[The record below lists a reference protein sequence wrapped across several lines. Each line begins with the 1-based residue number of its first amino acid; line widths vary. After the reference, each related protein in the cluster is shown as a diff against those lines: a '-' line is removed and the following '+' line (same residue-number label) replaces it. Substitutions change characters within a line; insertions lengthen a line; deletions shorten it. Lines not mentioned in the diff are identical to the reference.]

1 MIEFAI
7 PMQALDKFIVQY
19 NVGQALLLL
28 FILSIPGSLLT
39 GSRKVF
45 ALNLLGFG
53 MLFLITPASL
63 TEDFFYRLLG
73 MTLLVLAPVLYAT
86 ASN

>member
-7 PMQALDKFIVQY
+7 PLQALDKFIVQY

-28 FILSIPGSLLT
+28 FILSIPGSLIV
-39 GSRKVF
+39 GSRKVV

-53 MLFLITPASL
+53 LLFLLSPASL
-63 TEDFFYRLLG
+63 TEEFYYRLLG
-73 MTLLVLAPVLYAT
+73 MVLLVVGPVLYAT
-86 ASN
+86 APN

>member
-7 PMQALDKFIVQY
+7 PLQALDKFIVQY

-28 FILSIPGSLLT
+28 FLLSIPGSLLV
-39 GSRKVF
+39 GSRKVV

-53 MLFLITPASL
+53 LLFLLSPASL
-63 TEDFFYRLLG
+63 TEEFHYRLLG
-73 MTLLVLAPVLYAT
+73 VTLLVIGPVLYAT
-86 ASN
+86 AGN